1 MLLLCLALAL
11 SISLSHSHVLLS
23 PSLSPSL
30 SLSLSPSL
38 SLSVYFPQTGSPS
51 RERVVREC
59 NHRGANAEHQR
70 GSHCRLGGAEE
81 VQRVRRMIEWLQTVE
96 VGVSRLTMGEWTAVC
111 LVRPVNRSLKTV
123 VITSGVICLE
133 SDDMP
138 SLYYAVTPLLPIH
151 PLFSLS
157 PWFLGSLV
165 PWFFFRRY
173 AVRQSCGNS
182 GKARTDS
189 TASLA
194 ACTARC
200 HTEPECSSGYFNAN
214 VRRRGVNPPCSVSEG
229 PTHATFLS
237 GRDAICNGDPLPN
250 P

>member
-1 MLLLCLALAL
+1 MLLLSRSCSLHF
-11 SISLSHSHVLLS
+11 SLSLTRS
-23 PSLSPSL
+23 SLSLSFSFSL

-59 NHRGANAEHQR
+59 NHRGANAEYQR

-157 PWFLGSLV
+157 PWFLGS
-165 PWFFFRRY
+165 FF
-173 AVRQSCGNS
+173 AGTQCVSP
-182 GKARTDS
+182 AETV
-189 TASLA
+189 A
-194 ACTARC
+194 
-200 HTEPECSSGYFNAN
+200 
-214 VRRRGVNPPCSVSEG
+214 RRGRIQRRLSQ
-229 PTHATFLS
+229 HAR
-237 GRDAICNGDPLPN
+237 RDATLNLNAPVVTSTRM
-250 P
+250 